1 MKKNSTKLLILILFF
16 AFGFIFMPNA
26 KADDWM
32 TLCKYTFNSG
42 SEAKRG
48 YSEYA
53 FKSYIRYNK
62 LTKEYRISVFGYNN
76 DNNFNEN
83 HEDDTPIFETNHWN
97 SLFSYLDEDD
107 NTFAMSKDEQSDL
120 RENGVCPSKL
130 YYDTD
135 WPQQLCYSSGSYCE
149 GEGKPWDWNATMDLN
164 YSISKN
170 SDKLKEYQD
179 SKPSNFS
186 KAEKMCDYGNNAWLG
201 YNSENGFTYFTA
213 EDIDSVYGNFDSI
226 ISFLYD
232 GSGGVDNYISAGA
245 LEDLKNNKCPKYL
258 FLDYDAYNEAC
269 FDNEEN
275 GYCKKR
281 TGDTFKG
288 DKLLELKKQYDDILK
303 KFNKTQKD
311 KNKVDRDDCKG
322 ILSEDLVNWLQKILN
337 IFKIVA
343 PLLVL
348 ALTIY
353 DFVMA
358 TVNSD
363 ADALKKKGNLFIKRL
378 MMMFLLY
385 FTPTLINM
393 VLSMLAIDS
402 GTCNI
407 K

>member
-1 MKKNSTKLLILILFF
+1 MKKNSKKLLILIFF
-16 AFGFIFMPNA
+16 FTFIFLYATNV
-26 KADDWM
+26 KADDKLDDWM
-32 TLCKYTFNSG
+32 TLCRYKGDYN
-42 SEAKRG
+42 RG
-48 YSEYA
+48 Y
-53 FKSYIRYNK
+53 IRFNK
-62 LTKEYRISVFGYNN
+62 NFKEYRVSLYTDHESSGTTSEVF
-76 DNNFNEN
+76 F
-83 HEDDTPIFETNHWN
+83 DTDSWN
-97 SLFSYLDEDD
+97 SLFSYLNEDSPKY
-107 NTFAMSKDEQSDL
+107 AMSQEEQNNL
-120 RENGVCPSKL
+120 RQNGVCPSKL
-130 YYDTD
+130 YYSGGAIFGDALT
-135 WPQQLCYSSGSYCE
+135 CFSSGSYCE
-149 GEGKPWDWNATMDLN
+149 GEGSRKWDWTHDLT
-164 YSISKN
+164 YSISNDSKA
-170 SDKLKEYQD
+170 LKEYQD
-179 SKPSNFS
+179 AKPSNFS

-201 YNSENGFTYFTA
+201 YNDQTGFTYFTA
-213 EDIDSVYGNFDSI
+213 EDIDSAYGNFDSI

-245 LEDLKNNKCPKYL
+245 LEELKNNKCPKYL

-281 TGDTFKG
+281 TDDTFKD
-288 DKLLELKKQYDDILK
+288 DKPLELKKQYDDILK
-303 KFNKTQKD
+303 KFNSTRED
-311 KNKVDRDDCKG
+311 KNKVNSDDCKG
-322 ILSEDLVNWLQKILN
+322 ILSEGLVNWLQKILN